1 MNGIFEIRVRMCKV
15 PHITNVALIVFLSQF
30 MWGYSAHFFFFFV
43 IQFSIILVLQYHVFY
58 TNIENKFNFRNKSN
72 NRKNEIK

>member
-30 MWGYSAHFFFFFV
+30 MWGYSAHFFFFCDTIFNYTRTSV
-43 IQFSIILVLQYHVFY
+43 SHVLYKYREQ
-58 TNIENKFNFRNKSN
+58 I
-72 NRKNEIK
+72 